1 MVVFRLKGENELT
14 EKLLKRMNSRGN
26 VHCVPASLKGRYV
39 IRFTITSQRTT
50 IQDVL
55 EDWTEI
61 RRVADGV
68 LKERN
73 VQNGYLT
80 AQPTKSRV
88 PLGGIANILNWEIEK
103 KY

>member
-55 EDWTEI
+55 EDWAEV
-61 RRVADGV
+61 RRVADEI

-73 VQNGYLT
+73 VQNGYLVG
-80 AQPTKSRV
+80 PTRIKV
-88 PLGGIANILNWEIEK
+88 PLGGEETNGCGCECNTK
-103 KY
+103 